1 MIDIKLELLSVP
13 TLQAMHDDLTS
24 KYDNYTS
31 GMSADEIDKDKYVDE
46 LRRAFGEIWLHAI
59 NERGYD
65 VDDRR
70 YRKR

>member
-24 KYDNYTS
+24 KYDSYTYD
-31 GMSADEIDKDKYVDE
+31 MTEDEKDSDKYVDE

-70 YRKR
+70 YRN